1 LAVKSSV
8 SGVLAAVLSTA
19 LGGTAIVATR
29 FLAGAADP
37 ITIGV
42 LRFGGGAVLLLPFVL
57 IQREQW
63 PRARDWPA
71 ATGLGLLFFAL
82 FPVLFNAALIDT
94 TAARGALALSTTPLI
109 TMLVAALLRI
119 EPLTARKSLGL
130 GLALGGVVT
139 ALAASLPVS
148 PPGAWRGDALMLAG
162 AACMALYTV
171 WSRPLIRRSGPIAFA
186 VTGMVIGAA
195 CLGAVSWAT
204 GGIAAVVAF
213 GGLQWAAALYLAVVC
228 GAGLYYLWSVA
239 LGTVSPTLV
248 ALTVTVNPITA
259 ALFGA
264 LLLGEPIRLSLVV
277 GLLGVAAGI
286 WVAAG
291 LRAPVVSQRQP

>member
-1 LAVKSSV
+1 M

-37 ITIGV
+37 ITIRV
-42 LRFGGGAVLLLPFVL
+42 LRFGGGAVLLLPFAL

-71 ATGLGLLFFAL
+71 GIGLGLLFFAL
-82 FPVLFNAALIDT
+82 FPVLFNAALIYT

-130 GLALGGVVT
+130 VLAMGGVVT

-195 CLGAVSWAT
+195 CLGGISWAT
-204 GGIAAVVAF
+204 GGIAAVAAF
-213 GGLQWAAALYLAVVC
+213 GGLQWSAALYLAVVC
-228 GAGLYYLWSVA
+228 GAGLYYLWSFA
-239 LGTVSPTLV
+239 LGAVSPTIV

-259 ALFGA
+259 AIFGA
-264 LLLGEPIRLSLVV
+264 VVLGEPIHLSLVI

-286 WVAAG
+286 WIAAG
-291 LRAPVVSQRQP
+291 LRFPALRNKQL

>member
-1 LAVKSSV
+1 M
-8 SGVLAAVLSTA
+8 SGVLAAILSTA

-37 ITIGV
+37 IIIGV
-42 LRFGGGAVLLLPFVL
+42 LRFGGGAVLLLPLAL
-57 IQREQW
+57 IKGEQW
-63 PRARDWPA
+63 PGRRDWPA
-71 ATGLGLLFFAL
+71 VIGLALLFFGL
-82 FPVLFNAALIDT
+82 FPVLFNAALIYT

-130 GLALGGVVT
+130 VLAMSGVVI
-139 ALAASLPVS
+139 ALAASLSVS

-171 WSRPLIRRSGPIAFA
+171 WSRPLIQRAGPTSFA
-186 VTGMVIGAA
+186 VTGMVIGAG
-195 CLGAVSWAT
+195 CLGAVCWAA
-204 GGIAAVVAF
+204 GGIEAVMAF
-213 GGLQWAAALYLAVVC
+213 GGPQWAAALYLATFC
-228 GAGLYYLWSVA
+228 GAGIYYLWSFA
-239 LGTVSPTLV
+239 LGTVSPTIV

-259 ALFGA
+259 AIFGA
-264 LLLGEPIRLSLVV
+264 LVLGEPIRLSLAI

-286 WVAAG
+286 WIAAG
-291 LRAPVVSQRQP
+291 LRLPALKSKLP

>member
-1 LAVKSSV
+1 M
-8 SGVLAAVLSTA
+8 SGVLAAILSTA

-29 FLAGAADP
+29 LLAGAADP

-42 LRFGGGAVLLLPFVL
+42 LRFGGGALLLLPLAFL
-57 IQREQW
+57 KGEQW
-63 PRARDWPA
+63 PSRGDWPA
-71 ATGLGLLFFAL
+71 GLGLGLLFFAV
-82 FPVLFNAALIDT
+82 FPVLCNAALTYT

-119 EPLTARKSLGL
+119 EPLTIRKSVGL
-130 GLALGGVVT
+130 VLAMGGVVT
-139 ALAASLPVS
+139 ALGASLSVS

-171 WSRPLIRRSGPIAFA
+171 WSRPLIRRSGPISFA

-195 CLGAVSWAT
+195 CLGAIAWGA
-204 GGIAAVVAF
+204 GGIEAVAAF
-213 GGLQWAAALYLAVVC
+213 GRPQWSAALYLATVC
-228 GAGLYYLWSVA
+228 GAGIYYLWSFA
-239 LGTVSPTLV
+239 LGTVSPTIV

-259 ALFGA
+259 AIFGA
-264 LLLGEPIRLSLVV
+264 LVLGERIHLSLAV

-286 WVAAG
+286 WIAVG
-291 LRAPVVSQRQP
+291 LRLPAVRNRQP